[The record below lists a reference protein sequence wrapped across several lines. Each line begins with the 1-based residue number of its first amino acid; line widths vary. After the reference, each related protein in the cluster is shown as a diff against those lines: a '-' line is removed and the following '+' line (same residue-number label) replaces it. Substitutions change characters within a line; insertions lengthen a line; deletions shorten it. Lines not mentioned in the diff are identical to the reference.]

1 MAETDRKENLSL
13 PSHIAITLSL
23 AILTVIAVILQCAD
37 IIILGRVPDLAFALV
52 CAIGFVIKEKYG
64 AVFGLVGGLFVMALG
79 GTGISLA
86 PICFTLCAYLSGAL
100 PNIILRR
107 NFLSYLVFCA
117 MMGGIHTLFSLI
129 YYVMLSESS
138 EIWSVIGKMIIPDF
152 ITTVICMIPAYFAV
166 LGIYTLFKGKTQG
179 KGKGRISLS

>member
-1 MAETDRKENLSL
+1 M
-13 PSHIAITLSL
+13 
-23 AILTVIAVILQCAD
+23 
-37 IIILGRVPDLAFALV
+37 LGRVPDLAFCLS
-52 CAIGFVIKEKYG
+52 CAIGFVAKERYG
-64 AVFGLVGGLFVMALG
+64 SIFGLILGVLVMALG
-79 GTGISLA
+79 GNGISLA

-100 PNIILRR
+100 PNVILRR

-129 YYVMLSESS
+129 YYVMLSGSS

-166 LGIYTLFKGKTQG
+166 LGIYTLFKGKNKG
-179 KGKGRISLS
+179 NGKGRRFLS